1 MDLIVDFPDQ
11 AYTSLI
17 SRFVEQ
23 TISRCEEEM
32 SGINEIK
39 ELMDGGDLSKT
50 FVCSDKITPLLVD
63 FPSASSSDADIFL
76 VDASDFAASVAFE
89 PCARVKYVENWTEDR
104 KEVLWLTKSE
114 IQTFADERKR
124 DIKVIK
130 IIQRSIIGDNN
141 YHHKTNF
148 LRESLERVNITRVG
162 IEHYIDI
169 DISVNKF
176 SLRRKEHCKNV
187 LEEQARQKQCKEDDP
202 ELIANVS
209 RKGSEQSMKR
219 ALALGMQHAK

>member
-39 ELMDGGDLSKT
+39 ELVGGGDLSKT

-63 FPSASSSDADIFL
+63 FPSASSSDADFFL

-141 YHHKTNF
+141 YHHKTKF

-169 DISVNKF
+169 DISMNEF